1 MKYILMSMLMLILM
15 LVMYVYDDDVVDDD
29 DVGDDGFSDACK
41 FMISPF
47 SCRPTRGSAWTT
59 KGPASTT

>member
-1 MKYILMSMLMLILM
+1 
-15 LVMYVYDDDVVDDD
+15 MYVYDDDVVDDD